1 MKLSRHSIFS
11 RQKVIRVSNNLNA
24 LKDKD
29 IYSLILFILY
39 KFKDIDE
46 YRAISELSFILDKKS
61 LFNLCQYF
69 GGTQVY
75 IPTIDELETVVYAL
89 LLYQYV
95 NIEKM
100 QMDDAFNLITTDNT
114 QIKAIKKAYK
124 SVINVLQNYQF
135 N

>member
-69 GGTQVY
+69 GGT
-75 IPTIDELETVVYAL
+75 
-89 LLYQYV
+89 
-95 NIEKM
+95 
-100 QMDDAFNLITTDNT
+100 
-114 QIKAIKKAYK
+114 
-124 SVINVLQNYQF
+124 
-135 N
+135 

>member
-1 MKLSRHSIFS
+1 M
-11 RQKVIRVSNNLNA
+11 IRVNNNLNA

-69 GGTQVY
+69 GGT
-75 IPTIDELETVVYAL
+75 
-89 LLYQYV
+89 
-95 NIEKM
+95 
-100 QMDDAFNLITTDNT
+100 
-114 QIKAIKKAYK
+114 
-124 SVINVLQNYQF
+124 
-135 N
+135 